1 MRDFNHGVL
10 DLTMLANFQMQYNNT
25 NFMSTSNTPSNFPP
39 MSPGG
44 GSNIS
49 LSNSLPLQTSCG
61 VGNSTSASATNQSIP
76 PAPTSADQIATTS
89 PIRKTSKKVMIPFFA
104 ITCLKGWHFCAK
116 SILTLTT
123 NM

>member
-61 VGNSTSASATNQSIP
+61 VGNSTSASATNQSNP

-89 PIRKTSKKVMIPFFA
+89 PIRKTSKKVMLQFFA
-104 ITCLKGWHFCAK
+104 IMCFICGHVLCER
-116 SILTLTT
+116 ILILTT